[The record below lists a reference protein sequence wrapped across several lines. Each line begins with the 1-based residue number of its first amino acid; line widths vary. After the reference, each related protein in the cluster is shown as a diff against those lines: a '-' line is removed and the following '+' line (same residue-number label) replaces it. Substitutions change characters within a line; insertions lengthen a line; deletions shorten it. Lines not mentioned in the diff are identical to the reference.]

1 MRTES
6 TSMIMI
12 FLHWRSIR
20 KRKRWL
26 YKLYSKFLLNLNF
39 TTIERFK
46 IMRIL
51 QAQIDRVRLM
61 TVRVD
66 IECESLTQKWNNV
79 WHFTDNSFV
88 MQNENI
94 KTDDKNT
101 SAEIESIM
109 SEINTADTQLNT
121 SCSTKESKTHH
132 FSNSNTIVK
141 SLNRLCSFSIT
152 SFANH
157 ERWSI
162 HANSCNERRSVINDF
177 ISTIVIR
184 SLEIKQHQSSDD
196 LAEIKKQKWEI
207 TKILEKRAIESE
219 TKYRVRWKDTW
230 LLSSKLRSAQR
241 LLKKFET
248 KDRAQHERKRDRL
261 TRMNK
266 DWWSCICS

>member
-1 MRTES
+1 
-6 TSMIMI
+6 MI
-12 FLHWRSIR
+12 FLHRRSIR
-20 KRKRWL
+20 ERKRWF
-26 YKLYSKFLLNLNF
+26 YKLYSKFLLNSNF

-51 QAQIDRVRLM
+51 QAQIDQVRLM
-61 TVRVD
+61 IVRID
-66 IECESLTQKWNNV
+66 ERESLIQKWNDV

-94 KTDDKNT
+94 KTDNKST

-109 SEINTADTQLNT
+109 SEIDTADTQLNT
-121 SCSTKESKTHH
+121 FCSTKELKTHY
-132 FSNSNTIVK
+132 FSNSNTIIE
-141 SLNRLCSFSIT
+141 SLNRLCFSSIT
-152 SFANH
+152 SFANR

-177 ISTIVIR
+177 VSAIVIR
-184 SLEIKQHQSSDD
+184 SFETEQHQNSDD
-196 LAEIKKQKWEI
+196 SAEIKKQKWKI
-207 TKILEKRAIESE
+207 MKILEKKAIESE

-230 LLSSKLRSAQR
+230 LLSSELRSAQR

-248 KDRAQHERKRDRL
+248 KDRAQHERKRDRS